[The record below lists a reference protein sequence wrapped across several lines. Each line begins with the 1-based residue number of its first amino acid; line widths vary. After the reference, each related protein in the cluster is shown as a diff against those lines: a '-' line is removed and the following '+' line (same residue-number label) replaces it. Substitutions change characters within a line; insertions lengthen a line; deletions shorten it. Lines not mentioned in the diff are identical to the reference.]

1 MWCSLIR
8 IVDKCIYLTLTSFK
22 ITRKS
27 PSSNVVSYIVA
38 MNNSTIQQII
48 TTVDR
53 EIFGGKN
60 ISSVPLTLKIEHAKY
75 FPRRIIRTREIF
87 STSNNIVCKEMALLR
102 YMKPIGSLPDPRG
115 PLSDFIPTQAIAEAN
130 KEVEKVRAGD
140 TKRGSYTKYSAA
152 DRAKIGKYACQH
164 GAAAAARHFTGK
176 FKKRLSE
183 STVKSIKKGYI
194 KELLKRRRADDGE
207 ELTAFPAKK
216 RGRKLLLGNDLD
228 HKVQVYFKKVREEG
242 GAVSARIVMAAA
254 RGILLKCN
262 RSMLVEFG
270 GPIQLNRFWAHSLLK
285 RMNFVQRKAT
295 TSKSKHTVENFRELK
310 KAFLDDVTT
319 AVTMEEIPPELI
331 LNWDQTGIKLVPSSS
346 WTMEKCGEK
355 RVEMVGINDKRQIT
369 AIFCGSVLGDF
380 LPIQLIY
387 KGKTTRCHPR
397 FQFPPDWH
405 ITHSPNHWSTEV
417 TMLQYIEC
425 IILPYVEKVRDDMG
439 VNKAALVI
447 MDNFKGQITTSVS
460 SLLEDNNI
468 LVTLLPPNTTDLL
481 QPMDISVNKPAKE
494 YLRREFEKW
503 YSEEVMK
510 QLEGKD
516 LENLE
521 EAELEPINMG
531 MPILKEI
538 GAKWLVGMAEYLSDN
553 PQFVVNG
560 FLHSGIA
567 AAIGRN
573 EIECANIP
581 SESEEIFS
589 DGSYEYSSAEDVL

>member
-1 MWCSLIR
+1 
-8 IVDKCIYLTLTSFK
+8 
-22 ITRKS
+22 
-27 PSSNVVSYIVA
+27 
-38 MNNSTIQQII
+38 
-48 TTVDR
+48 
-53 EIFGGKN
+53 
-60 ISSVPLTLKIEHAKY
+60 
-75 FPRRIIRTREIF
+75 
-87 STSNNIVCKEMALLR
+87 MALLR

-130 KEVEKVRAGD
+130 KEVEKVIAED
-140 TKRGSYTKYSAA
+140 TKRGSYTKYSAV

-164 GAAAAARHFTGK
+164 GAAAAARHFTRK
-176 FKKRLSE
+176 FKKRVSE
-183 STVKSIKKGYI
+183 STVKSIKQGYI
-194 KELLKRRRADDGE
+194 KELLKRPRADDGE
-207 ELTAFPAKK
+207 ELMAFPAKK
-216 RGRKLLLGNDLD
+216 RGRKLLLGDDLD
-228 HKVQVYFKKVREEG
+228 HKVQVYLKKVRERG

-270 GPIQLNRFWAHSLLK
+270 GPIQLNRYWAHSLLK
-285 RMNFVQRKAT
+285 RMHFVQRKAT

-310 KAFLDDVTT
+310 EAFLDDVTT
-319 AVTMEEIPPELI
+319 VVTMEEIRLELI

-369 AIFCGSVLGDF
+369 AIFCGTALGDF

-387 KGKTTRCHPR
+387 KGTSTRCYPR
-397 FQFPPDWH
+397 FQFPRDWH
-405 ITHSPNHWSTEV
+405 ITHSPNHWSTEE

-439 VNKAALVI
+439 DNKAALVI
-447 MDNFKGQITTSVS
+447 MDNFKGQITASVS

-468 LVTLLPPNTTDLL
+468 FVTLLPPNTTDLL

-494 YLRREFEKW
+494 YLRREFEIW

-516 LENLE
+516 LEDLG
-521 EAELEPINMG
+521 EADLEPINMG

-538 GAKWLVGMAEYLSDN
+538 GAKWLVGMHEYISNN
-553 PQFVVNG
+553 PQFIVNG

-567 AAIGRN
+567 AAIDGYD
-573 EIECANIP
+573 IECDNMA

-589 DGSYEYSSAEDVL
+589 DGYSSAEEDL